1 MAKVVRLFLIA
12 VLTVNAA
19 GAAALLIGMLP
30 DAHAVS
36 DSSEQSGAEEA
47 TLDQN
52 ALRLLGEELALRA
65 EQLQQRE
72 AELEELLRSE
82 EVLARA
88 GVLENE
94 ETETAP
100 AAEAPE
106 EVAEPAESD
115 NSFAFEKLQKAYENM
130 EAESAALALAE
141 LAFIDQEAVVEL
153 LLGWKP
159 RTSGAILDALTQ
171 TDPALAASLS
181 YEIWKRGGKK
191 KEQAASDGR

>member
-19 GAAALLIGMLP
+19 GAAALLLGMLP
-30 DAHAVS
+30 AAHAVS
-36 DSSEQSGAEEA
+36 DSSEQRGAEEA

-88 GVLENE
+88 GVIEEE
-94 ETETAP
+94 ETEAAP
-100 AAEAPE
+100 AAEAPK
-106 EVAEPAESD
+106 EPAEPD

-171 TDPALAASLS
+171 SDPALAASLS

-191 KEQAASDGR
+191 GEQAASDGR